1 MDAKSPAQTKT
12 ENVYSFITREETAYQ
27 TLGVPVIDGW
37 EWHMFDHIKKSTL
50 YKNSKFFDGKD
61 DGNRPFKNIIRPIL
75 NVAYRSEGFDV
86 KDINPF
92 VDDAD
97 NYYKSFLVKKFH
109 VKWARNNDIDTFIDD
124 VVESYVDYGGV
135 LVKEVNEVRPEVVPL
150 QRLAFCDQTDILS
163 GPICEK
169 HMYAPDQLLEMTK
182 WDADK
187 IDEAITMAREEKSNS
202 QSNNVKAKTPG
213 KYIEVYELHGMFPE
227 TWLDDSGNPDK
238 YTRQFHVITFYK
250 DTNSN
255 KNGITLYKGKEKN
268 PYKFL
273 ARDKIYG
280 RALGFGG
287 IEELFEAQIWTNYS
301 EIQIKEM
308 LDVAAMMI
316 VQTYDKTFVGR
327 HSLTDMKKGEIVT
340 TEPNAP
346 LNFLQIP
353 AANINLFE
361 QKLRSWDLQGKTTG
375 SANDAQMG
383 INPSSGTPFA
393 LENLITATGQGLHE
407 YRRGKI
413 ATFVGEMY
421 RDWFLDDLAAEMNK
435 GDKWLVELDL
445 DEMQFVAEAISTKQA
460 NNEAV
465 KMVINYFDGKGEA
478 PSQEEID
485 AFKEVA
491 KQDFIKGGKKR
502 FLEIVKDELKSIPID
517 VDVNVAGKQ
526 AYNDKVT
533 DKLTNIFRQ
542 IIANPMAFQQT
553 MQLPGMGKVFNE
565 ILEYAGLSPV
575 DFVGMTVAQPAQ
587 QMQQPQQPQQQ
598 INQPQQAQPQAVTQ

>member
-1 MDAKSPAQTKT
+1 MAEISTIKKDD
-12 ENVYSFITREETAYQ
+12 VYSYVLNEESSYKITR
-27 TLGVPVIDGW
+27 VPVVDGW
-37 EWHMFDHIKKSTL
+37 EWNMYEHIKKSTL
-50 YKNSKFFDGKD
+50 YKNSKYFDGKD

-97 NYYKSFLVKKFH
+97 NFYKSFLVKKFH
-109 VKWARNNDIDTFIDD
+109 SKWARKNDIDTFIDE

-150 QRLAFCDQTDILS
+150 QRLAFCDQTDILA

-169 HMYAPDQLLEMTK
+169 HMYSPDQLLEMTK
-182 WDADK
+182 WDSDK
-187 IDEAITMAREEKSNS
+187 IDEAIDKARAEKSTS
-202 QSNNVKAKTPG
+202 QANDQKAKTPG

-227 TWLDDSGNPDK
+227 TWLDESGDPEK
-238 YTRQFHVITFYK
+238 YTRQFHVITYYK
-250 DTNSN
+250 DANSN
-255 KNGITLYKGKEKN
+255 KNGITLYKGKEKI

-273 ARDKIYG
+273 SRDKIYG

-287 IEELFEAQIWTNYS
+287 IEELFEAQVWTNYS

-327 HSLTDMKKGEIVT
+327 HSLTEMKKGEIVT

-346 LNFLQIP
+346 LNFLQVP

-361 QKLRSWDLQGKTTG
+361 QKLRSWDLSGKTTG
-375 SANDAQMG
+375 SANDAQLG
-383 INPSSGTPFA
+383 VNPSSGTPFA

-413 ATFVGEMY
+413 ATFIGELY
-421 RDWFLDDLAAEMNK
+421 RDWFLDNLAAEMNK
-435 GDKWLVELDL
+435 GDKWLDELDL
-445 DEMQFVAEAISTKQA
+445 DEMQFVAEAISTKLA

-465 KMVINYFDGKGEA
+465 KMVIKYFDGEGEA
-478 PSQEEID
+478 PTQEEID
-485 AFKEVA
+485 AFKEVV
-491 KQDFIKGGKKR
+491 KQDFVKGGKKR
-502 FLEIVKDELKSIPID
+502 FLEIVKDELKNLPID

-575 DFVGMTVAQPAQ
+575 DFVGMTAVTPQIE
-587 QMQQPQQPQQQ
+587 QPQPQL
-598 INQPQQAQPQAVTQ
+598 NPQAQPIPQAVNQ